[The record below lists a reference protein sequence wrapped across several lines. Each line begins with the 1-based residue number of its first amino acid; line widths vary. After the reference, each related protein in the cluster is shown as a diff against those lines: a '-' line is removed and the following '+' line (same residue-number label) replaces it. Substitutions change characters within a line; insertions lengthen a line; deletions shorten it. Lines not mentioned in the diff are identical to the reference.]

1 MRIVSIMF
9 AVAVLAVCGLRAHA
23 QSAGPHVLYQVDRN
37 LPPDVTDHI
46 GQVLAS
52 VAEVVAVDAGAQP
65 GDVAVASEMVDGPGG
80 MPAVRLTYYDA
91 VSAAAINKDTF
102 PVGDGGAFDTKYDP
116 TIVKHVR
123 AALASV
129 ASNAGAA
136 PSPVATGATPKG
148 EAAPDEGT
156 PDTSALVEE
165 PGERPVA
172 VLLGLGG
179 GAGMHETTLPVAGG
193 TQKVP
198 MSAFPAYD
206 IVLHVDGVS
215 DGKLTPGFHA
225 EYRSSVGYTLSETP
239 VNGVKE
245 STAARTH
252 ELRVEGVLNVNFG
265 HSRRDV
271 SLPISFGY
279 QWTNLRTDAELADI
293 HRFTL
298 SGPHLALALRVPIS
312 DGAVVLTFGPDAGM
326 ILQVSDG
333 LQRAG
338 ISPTGLSLGGEA
350 QLLVRLGERFALRLL
365 YREAHASVSSSKSSE
380 SLSDV
385 QRFITAG
392 VALTY

>member
-1 MRIVSIMF
+1 MRILSTML
-9 AVAVLAVCGLRAHA
+9 AVAVLAVCGTRVHA

-37 LPPDVTDHI
+37 LPPDVTNHI

-52 VAEVVAVDAGAQP
+52 VAEVVGVDAGARP
-65 GDVAVASEMVDGPGG
+65 GDVAVASEMVEGPGG

-91 VSAAAINKDTF
+91 VSANAINNDTF
-102 PVGDGGAFDTKYDP
+102 PVGDGGVLDTRYDA
-116 TIVKHVR
+116 TIAQHVR
-123 AALASV
+123 SALASV
-129 ASNAGAA
+129 AANAGVA
-136 PSPVATGATPKG
+136 PPGAG
-148 EAAPDEGT
+148 EGESGGGPPPEGT
-156 PDTSALVEE
+156 PDASGLVEDTE
-165 PGERPVA
+165 ERPVA
-172 VLLGLGG
+172 VMLAV
-179 GAGMHETTLPVAGG
+179 GAGPGMHETTLPVSGA
-193 TQKVP
+193 TEKVP

-206 IVLHVDGVS
+206 IALHVDGVS
-215 DGKLTPGFHA
+215 PSGKLTPGVHA

-252 ELRVEGVLNVNFG
+252 ELRFEGVLNINFG

-271 SLPISFGY
+271 SLPIKLGY
-279 QWTNLRTDAELADI
+279 QWTNLRTDAELADM

-298 SGPHLALALRVPIS
+298 SGPHFALALRVPIS

-338 ISPTGLSLGGEA
+338 ISPTGIAFGGEA
-350 QLLVRLGERFALRLL
+350 EILVRLGERFALRLV
-365 YREAHASVSSSKSSE
+365 YREAHSSVSSSKSSQ

>member
-1 MRIVSIMF
+1 MRILSTML
-9 AVAVLAVCGLRAHA
+9 AVAVLAVCGTGAHA
-23 QSAGPHVLYQVDRN
+23 QSAGPHVLYQVDQN
-37 LPPDVTDHI
+37 LPPDVTNHI

-52 VAEVVAVDAGAQP
+52 VAEVVGVDAGARP
-65 GDVAVASEMVDGPGG
+65 GDVAVASEMVEGPGG

-91 VSAAAINKDTF
+91 VSASAINSDTF
-102 PVGDGGAFDTKYDP
+102 PVGDGGVLDTRYDAA
-116 TIVKHVR
+116 IAGHVSS
-123 AALASV
+123 ALASI
-129 ASNAGAA
+129 AANAGIAPPGAGAA
-136 PSPVATGATPKG
+136 SGAG
-148 EAAPDEGT
+148 MAPEGGT
-156 PDTSALVEE
+156 PDASGLVEDST
-165 PGERPVA
+165 ERPIA
-172 VLLGLGG
+172 VMLAV
-179 GAGMHETTLPVAGG
+179 GAGPGMHETTLPVAGA
-193 TQKVP
+193 TERVP

-206 IVLHVDGVS
+206 IALQVDGVS
-215 DGKLTPGFHA
+215 DGKLTPGVHA

-252 ELRVEGVLNVNFG
+252 ELRFEGVLNINFG

-279 QWTNLRTDAELADI
+279 LWTNLRTDAELADM

-298 SGPHLALALRVPIS
+298 SGPHFALALRVPIS

-338 ISPTGLSLGGEA
+338 ISATGVTFGGEA
-350 QLLVRLGERFALRLL
+350 QLLVRLSEGLALRFD
-365 YREAHASVSSSKSSE
+365 YREAHASVSSSKSSQ